1 MLFEYAKS
9 NKECVRKIWL
19 EMTSKLFL
27 LNNNVYKLLTS
38 KSLEADKT
46 TFGGLL
52 KLKLT
57 TLGVT
62 KLIFYG
68 GKFCYFWSNSKGYM

>member
-1 MLFEYAKS
+1 
-9 NKECVRKIWL
+9 
-19 EMTSKLFL
+19 MTSKLFL

-68 GKFCYFWSNSKGYM
+68 GKFCYF